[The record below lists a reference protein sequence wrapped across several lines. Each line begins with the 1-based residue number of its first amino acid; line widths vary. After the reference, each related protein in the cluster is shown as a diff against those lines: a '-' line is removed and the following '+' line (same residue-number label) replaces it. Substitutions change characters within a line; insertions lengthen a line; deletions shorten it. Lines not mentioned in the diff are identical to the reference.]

1 MDGLGRI
8 PSRTSK
14 HSLCCRQSQA
24 DQIQL
29 LRTQPRSFSG
39 HRPDDSRV
47 CRCPSFSALPIG
59 MFSKRPD
66 VVTARVS
73 IGYWKKQARHALEA
87 QDDTRFQKAAK
98 KIIQWEES
106 LDAKR
111 KEYYC
116 SKSIPARG
124 PILKRGQ
131 LPAPPDAPSI
141 EEWKPMPLT
150 WD

>member
-1 MDGLGRI
+1 
-8 PSRTSK
+8 
-14 HSLCCRQSQA
+14 
-24 DQIQL
+24 
-29 LRTQPRSFSG
+29 
-39 HRPDDSRV
+39 
-47 CRCPSFSALPIG
+47 
-59 MFSKRPD
+59 MFSRRPD
-66 VVTARVS
+66 VACARVS
-73 IGYWKKQARHALEA
+73 IAYWKRQARAALEA
-87 QDDTRFQKAAK
+87 QDDARFQKAAK

-116 SKSIPARG
+116 SKSLPTRG

-141 EEWKPMPLT
+141 EEWKPMPLC